1 MGQLLT
7 ISHTRQVVR
16 DPLAERAAALWPES
30 IDIQRRWMRAV
41 QVVRNTRRGWLL
53 ERPVRRVEA

>member
-1 MGQLLT
+1 MRAL
-7 ISHTRQVVR
+7 HVVHHAPQR

-30 IDIQRRWMRAV
+30 TDLQRRWMRAV
-41 QVVRNTRRGWLL
+41 QIVRNTRRGWLL